1 VILAST
7 LLRICGKACLQ
18 IDRASEDKAREA
30 VTVSAP
36 SCEICGGSNNRRAAI
51 ACLRRLRRYGI
62 RRVVIVGGTA
72 NLRQELDRLL
82 AADDLAIRWV
92 DGLSTSRSSK
102 DALADRRWAQLVV
115 IWGPTPLR
123 HAVSR
128 LYTEEPPA
136 DLRIVTVP
144 RRGIEALCAEIVR
157 SYS

>member
-1 VILAST
+1 MCGDAC
-7 LLRICGKACLQ
+7 LRI
-18 IDRASEDKAREA
+18 DRTGDEKAREA

-51 ACLRRLRRYGI
+51 ECLRTLRRRRI
-62 RRVVIVGGTA
+62 QRVVIVGGTA
-72 NLRQELDRLL
+72 NLRQEIDRLF
-82 AADDLAIRWV
+82 AAGDLEVRWV
-92 DGLSTSRSSK
+92 DGTRASHSSK

-123 HAVSR
+123 HAVSD
-128 LYTEEPPA
+128 LYTEEPPP

-157 SYS
+157 SFT